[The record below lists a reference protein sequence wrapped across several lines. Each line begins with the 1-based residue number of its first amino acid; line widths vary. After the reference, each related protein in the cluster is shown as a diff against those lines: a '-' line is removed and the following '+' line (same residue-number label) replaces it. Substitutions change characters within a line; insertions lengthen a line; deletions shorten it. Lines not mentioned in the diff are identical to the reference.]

1 MTMRN
6 SKKFWLITT
15 DHLEEGLWFRDEKDF
30 AVGMNHVAIQAAL
43 TPEVIVVA
51 FILMSNHV
59 HFVLYGT
66 EEDVRAFVN
75 AFKSRYS
82 QYLFRK
88 YGINEQ
94 LRRNGV
100 QVKEIPADEKDALRR
115 AVAYVQMNCVA
126 ARICSH
132 PSQYPWGTG
141 NVFFNAGG
149 IMGARSVASLSH
161 RARERMLHSE
171 FTDLPGKWQVSEA
184 GYVLPQSFV
193 AVGYIEGL
201 YQSPGQ
207 MNYFLNTSSKARR
220 RMEQGEDAL
229 PSFKDQVILRAVPD
243 LCQSLFQEP
252 DFKRLKAADQTEVLR
267 QIRYR
272 FSANVNQ
279 VARVCGI
286 SYAEAARMLDGE

>member
-66 EEDVRAFVN
+66 EDDVRAFVN

-100 QVKEIPADEKDALRR
+100 QVKEIPADKKDALKR
-115 AVAYVQMNCVA
+115 AIAYVQMNCVA

-141 NVFFNAGG
+141 NVFFNVTGVMGG
-149 IMGARSVASLSH
+149 RPVASLSH
-161 RARERMLHSE
+161 RARERMFHSE
-171 FTDLPGKWQVSEA
+171 FTDLPGKWQVSET
-184 GYVLPQSFV
+184 GYVLPQSYV
-193 AVGYIEGL
+193 AVGWVEEL
-201 YQSPGQ
+201 FQTPGR

-229 PSFKDQVILRAVPD
+229 PSFKDQVILKALPD

-252 DFKRLKAADQTEVLR
+252 DFKRLKDSDQTEVLR
-267 QIRYR
+267 QVRYR